1 MSAKG
6 FTLVELLMAIA
17 IMAVLLMGMS
27 ASIVIASRAVGDGVD
42 VVGRAVRTSDILGEI
57 ASDISSAEALTN
69 RTDSSVML
77 TVADR
82 DGDGVSDTIRYWW
95 TGSGDGRLMRQLN
108 DGPEV
113 TLAEDVHEFSLTY
126 GLTSM
131 SADEVTDADG
141 DGKRWH
147 GRGRRAHWGE
157 YWDHHGHAWGH
168 YKSGNDH
175 NNDGHEDNG
184 NGNEDNN
191 GNNDDDDDDDGGN
204 NGNGNG
210 NGNGHH

>member
-69 RTDSSVML
+69 RTDSSVTL

-131 SADEVTDADG
+131 SADEVARTPTATAGAGTAGAGEPTGANTGTITAMRGAITRAATTTTTTATKTTDGTATA
-141 DGKRWH
+141 RQ
-147 GRGRRAHWGE
+147 R
-157 YWDHHGHAWGH
+157 
-168 YKSGNDH
+168 
-175 NNDGHEDNG
+175 
-184 NGNEDNN
+184 
-191 GNNDDDDDDDGGN
+191 
-204 NGNGNG
+204 
-210 NGNGHH
+210 